1 MTHKLLFNTPFD
13 ILVKNFFESSSPF
26 TPAIEA
32 KISHPVDIYEN
43 KEGLFFEI
51 ACTGLTKKQIDLSI
65 EGDILKVS
73 YAKEQDDKCC
83 EVNDC
88 DYIHKGIARRSFN
101 LGYKVA
107 SKYDLSQAEAEMENG
122 LLKIYV
128 PFAKEAKP
136 KTLTIK

>member
-1 MTHKLLFNTPFD
+1 MTHLKFFENQITPFD

-43 KEGLFFEI
+43 KEGLYFEV
-51 ACTGLTKKQIDLSI
+51 ACTGLTKDQVDLSI
-65 EGDILKVS
+65 EGDILKIS
-73 YAKEQDDKCC
+73 YSKDQDSKCC
-83 EVNDC
+83 DVDDC
-88 DYIHKGIARRSFN
+88 S
-101 LGYKVA
+101 YKIA

-128 PFAKEAKP
+128 PFAKESKP
-136 KTLTIK
+136 KTLKIK

>member
-83 EVNDC
+83 EINDC

-107 SKYDLSQAEAEMENG
+107 SKFKLSDATAEMKNG
-122 LLKIYV
+122 LLKISV
-128 PFAKEAKP
+128 PFAEEAKP
-136 KTLTIK
+136 KALKIK